1 MLRFSVKK
9 YKEWRMNRE
18 GIDEAT
24 LDLILEFSGYDK
36 LDGETYD
43 KMWKDGRLVLKDWCV
58 DDETE

>member
-1 MLRFSVKK
+1 MLRFNVKK

-18 GIDEAT
+18 GIDEST